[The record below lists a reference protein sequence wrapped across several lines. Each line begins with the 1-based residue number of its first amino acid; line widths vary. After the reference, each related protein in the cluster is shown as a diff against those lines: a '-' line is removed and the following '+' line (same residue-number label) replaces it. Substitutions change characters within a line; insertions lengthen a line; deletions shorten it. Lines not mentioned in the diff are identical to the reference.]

1 MEKPSKIELWAFLGI
16 PFTATLEPL
25 GKHLGHMLPKDWIL
39 KALGMVLGV
48 QDSQLG
54 SNFEAQRLP
63 NRGQSPKNPMM
74 KNNMFF
80 ASIFKGFGRRFGKVF
95 NWFVEPKMHA
105 TSDTLNYVK
114 S

>member
-1 MEKPSKIELWAFLGI
+1 MF
-16 PFTATLEPL
+16 
-25 GKHLGHMLPKDWIL
+25 PKDWIL
-39 KALGMVLGV
+39 KALGRALGV

-54 SNFEAQRLP
+54 SNLEAQRLP

-80 ASIFKGFGRRFGKVF
+80 ASIFNGFGHRFGRVF
-95 NWFVEPKMHA
+95 DWFFEPKMHA
-105 TSDTLNYVK
+105 TSDTLNCVK